1 MRRSRK
7 SKTPVLCSLCSSRY
21 SAANSQQQ
29 PTAAN
34 IAAHRHP
41 AQHST
46 NPHQKHRIT
55 LTAHHTIA
63 TVSASQKGLPSCPC
77 LEIAFAPQ
85 TLGFVTVAYPK
96 SCPVS
101 QPAAC
106 CVLSSA
112 THSQQ
117 RPLAFSHRAN
127 FLAGWC
133 HRESISYSAPRLY
146 FLPST
151 ILSCGKVQLCDFGI
165 FTPPQFGR
173 LRCDSASCLSLPRL
187 RRNTSQT

>member
-1 MRRSRK
+1 VRRTRK
-7 SKTPVLCSLCSSRY
+7 SKTPVLCCSSR
-21 SAANSQQQ
+21 SCQQ
-29 PTAAN
+29 PTAN
-34 IAAHRHP
+34 SSQHRRP
-41 AQHST
+41 PPPST
-46 NPHQKHRIT
+46 NPRQKHRIT

-85 TLGFVTVAYPK
+85 TLGFVTVPYPK

-133 HRESISYSAPRLY
+133 HRESISYSAPRLH
-146 FLPST
+146 FLSFT
-151 ILSCGKVQLCDFGI
+151 ILSCDKVQLCDFGI

-173 LRCDSASCLSLPRL
+173 LPCDSASCLSSPRL